1 MEKKNKN
8 TVKQDWRAYLQLI
21 KKSNVPWLL
30 LVGYFL
36 VSLLSTR
43 VTTDMIPYSS
53 KIYTGEIL
61 EGSVIVK
68 YVLLLLAVVALWMLE
83 NLAMYWCKYK
93 TERNFQNTIWRS
105 MVRMPMARLD
115 RQNAETLPSRI
126 TSDTTMLSDQFITL
140 ISCLTSVYSIWIT
153 LGNVRKDSEFM
164 ASFMLKMLALLM
176 IWMILASIICGRFQF
191 KASARFQNT
200 YAQFTSYIT
209 ERLSNIPMIK
219 SNAAEDEELDRAMK
233 EIDSQYRATAY
244 KVNVEVITTFAQ
256 NSINYVFEA
265 LVLFTAASMVRAAT
279 LDDAG
284 MLTAYRYSLR
294 LPIYLMTLMG
304 AYLSIKSSQGAAATA
319 SDIVAS
325 QPETY
330 KRKRS
335 FALED
340 EDITLDNVS
349 FSYGDK
355 HVLEGASFTIPAG
368 KVTALVGPNGCGKST
383 IAKLVERYYPP
394 EKGAIRF
401 GSCPVEDIHLDEWRK
416 SIGYIAQSTTLL
428 SGTLRE
434 NLTYALDR
442 PVDDGELRQALETA
456 NLTDFVN
463 RLDNGLDTDLGEMG
477 SNLSGGERQRIAI
490 ARTVL
495 RNPEY
500 LILDEVT
507 SALDAEN
514 RRMVLSALYKLSR
527 GRTCLLISH
536 DMDAVA
542 LADHIAVL
550 SDGRIQDQ
558 GTHKELMERS
568 PLYQSYQALALQ

>member
-21 KKSNVPWLL
+21 KKSRLPWLL

-36 VSLLSTR
+36 VSLLSSR
-43 VTTDMIPYSS
+43 LSTDMIPFSS

-61 EGSVIVK
+61 ESSAIVK
-68 YVLLLLAVVALWMLE
+68 YSLLLLATVALWMLQ
-83 NLAMYWCKYK
+83 NLFQYWAMYK

-126 TSDTTMLSDQFITL
+126 TNDTTMLSEQFVVL
-140 ISCLTSVYSIWIT
+140 ISSLTAVYSIWIT
-153 LGNVRKDSEFM
+153 LDNVREDSPFL
-164 ASFMLKMLALLM
+164 SSLMLKMLVILLV
-176 IWMILASIICGRFQF
+176 WMILSGAACGRFQF
-191 KASARFQNT
+191 KAADRFQNT

-219 SNAAEDEELDRAMK
+219 SNAAEDKELDRAMK
-233 EIDSQYRATAY
+233 EIDSQYRATVY
-244 KVNVEVITTFAQ
+244 KVNTTMITDFVT
-256 NSINYVFEA
+256 NSAGFVFQA
-265 LVLFTAASMVRAAT
+265 LVLFAAASMVRAAT

-284 MLTAYRYSLR
+284 MLTAYRYSFR
-294 LPIYLMTLMG
+294 LPIYLMTLLST
-304 AYLSIKSSQGAAATA
+304 YLSIKSSQGAAATA

-335 FALED
+335 FSLED
-340 EDITLDNVS
+340 EDISLDNVS

-463 RLDNGLDTDLGEMG
+463 SLGNGLDTDLGEMG

-514 RRMVLSALYKLSR
+514 RKMVLSALYKLSR
-527 GRTCLLISH
+527 GRTCLMISH